1 MLDFI
6 SLVRDMRKAQRDYFK
21 TRSKDNLKKSIA
33 LEKQVNAFLNH
44 IESKKG
50 GDD

>member
-6 SLVRDMRKAQRDYFK
+6 SLVRDMRIAQRDYFK

-33 LEKQVNAFLNH
+33 LEKQVDAFLNR
-44 IESKKG
+44 IDEKKG
-50 GDD
+50 GEA